1 MNSVNQERQLSKGV
15 CAGVSPLG
23 FCPSAL
29 SVDWPNLPS
38 KVSCWSGWFLM
49 GGCDDVQI

>member
-1 MNSVNQERQLSKGV
+1 MNSVSLERQLSKGV

-29 SVDWPNLPS
+29 SVDWFNLPP
-38 KVSCWSGWFLM
+38 KVSWSGWFLM

>member
-1 MNSVNQERQLSKGV
+1 MNSVNLERQLSKGV

-29 SVDWPNLPS
+29 PYQLTGLTYPQRLVGPA
-38 KVSCWSGWFLM
+38 GF
-49 GGCDDVQI
+49 